1 MRLRSF
7 PIQGEVQENSQAG
20 EDSGVIR
27 KPCVASTIFCSVSL
41 ADLDSCSRLS
51 GHRQHCIACETH
63 TAALIDCQQRVPSLR
78 WRTAG
83 PHLGLGDVRHE

>member
-27 KPCVASTIFCSVSL
+27 KPCVASTIFC
-41 ADLDSCSRLS
+41 
-51 GHRQHCIACETH
+51 Q
-63 TAALIDCQQRVPSLR
+63 
-78 WRTAG
+78 
-83 PHLGLGDVRHE
+83 